1 MGRETLVVP
10 ARFSVSAVEVRQ
22 HLCEVLPALAWTRH
36 ASIEGDYL
44 RGSLDGTK
52 VRVMLDDG
60 EVEIWPHAAWEA
72 GRVTSLVAQIER
84 ALSAITHADPGA

>member
-22 HLCEVLPALAWTRH
+22 HLCKVLPALAWTRH
-36 ASIEGDYL
+36 ASMEGDYL

-52 VRVMLDDG
+52 VRVLVEDG
-60 EVEIWPHAAWEA
+60 EVEIWPHEAWHA
-72 GRVTSLVAQIER
+72 DRVASLVAQIVG
-84 ALSAITHADPGA
+84 ALSCITHADPGA